1 MAAFEEDFETYAGT
15 RLFIIPQR
23 PATNDEAAW
32 EGAMTAGAHEITITS
47 VPNYRG
53 REYST
58 ATLAVVS
65 NAHDKVKKG
74 SYTLPAMDWGVQ
86 WLPDQLGQI
95 DAQAA
100 LLDYSIP
107 GFAVV
112 DQNGGVSYFS
122 AQVSDFTESG
132 GSSNDARA
140 GTLSLLRQSDTI
152 DALTP
157 VVPVEA
163 VAP

>member
-1 MAAFEEDFETYAGT
+1 MDFEPDFETYAGT
-15 RLFIIPQR
+15 RLFIIPTR

-32 EGAMTAGAHEITITS
+32 ETAFANAHEITITS

-74 SYTLPAMDWGVQ
+74 SFTFTTQDWGVQ
-86 WLPDQLGQI
+86 WLPDEAGQK

-100 LLDYSIP
+100 LTSYDIP

-122 AQVSDFTESG
+122 AQVSNFTESG

-140 GTLSLLRQSDTI
+140 GTLTLLRQSDTI
-152 DALTP
+152 DAVTP
-157 VVPVEA
+157 VVPTEDTT
-163 VAP
+163 P

>member
-1 MAAFEEDFETYAGT
+1 MAWEEDFETYAGT
-15 RLFIIPQR
+15 RLFITAAR
-23 PATNDEAAW
+23 PADNTEAAFK
-32 EGAMTAGAHEITITS
+32 TADWNEITITS

-74 SYTLPAMDWGVQ
+74 SYTLPTMDWGIQ
-86 WLPDQLGQI
+86 WLPEQAGQVI
-95 DAQAA
+95 AAA
-100 LLDYSIP
+100 LAGGYGIA

-112 DQNGGVSYFS
+112 DQNEGVSYFS
-122 AQVSDFTESG
+122 AQVSNMVETG

-140 GTLSLLRQSDTI
+140 GTMTLLRQSDTI
-152 DALTP
+152 DAATP
-157 VVPVEA
+157 TVPTEDIGA
-163 VAP
+163 

>member
-1 MAAFEEDFETYAGT
+1 MPWDEDFETYAGT

-23 PATNDEAAW
+23 PSDDTETAWEAAM
-32 EGAMTAGAHEITITS
+32 ANAHEITITS

-58 ATLAVVS
+58 ATLSVVS
-65 NAHDKVKKG
+65 NGRDRQKKG
-74 SYTLPAMDWGVQ
+74 THTLPTMDWGIQ
-86 WLPDQLGQI
+86 WLPEQAGQI

-112 DQNGGVSYFS
+112 DQNEGVSYFS
-122 AQVSDFTESG
+122 AQVANLTESG
-132 GSSNDARA
+132 GGGNDARA
-140 GTLSLLRQSDTI
+140 GTLTLLRQSDTLN
-152 DALTP
+152 AATP
-157 VVPVEA
+157 VVPTEDIT
-163 VAP
+163 P

>member
-1 MAAFEEDFETYAGT
+1 MDFEADFETYAGT
-15 RLFIIPQR
+15 RLFIIPDR
-23 PATNDEAAW
+23 PATNDESAW
-32 EGAMTAGAHEITITS
+32 EAAFAAGAHEITITS

-58 ATLAVVS
+58 ATLSTVS
-65 NAHDKVKKG
+65 SGHDRVKKG
-74 SYTLPAMDWGVQ
+74 SYTFASMDWGVQ
-86 WLPDQLGQI
+86 WLPDQAGQI

-100 LLDYSIP
+100 LTSFDIP

-122 AQVSDFTESG
+122 AQVSNFTESG
-132 GSSNDARA
+132 GSVNDARA

-157 VVPVEA
+157 TVPVEA
-163 VAP
+163 P

>member
-1 MAAFEEDFETYAGT
+1 MAWEDDFETYAGT
-15 RLFIIPQR
+15 RLFITPNR
-23 PATNDEAAW
+23 PADNTEAAF
-32 EGAMTAGAHEITITS
+32 EGADWHEITVTS

-58 ATLAVVS
+58 ATLSVVS

-74 SYTLPAMDWGVQ
+74 SYTLPSMDWGVQ
-86 WLPDQLGQI
+86 WLPDQPGQV

-100 LLDYSIP
+100 LLDYSIA

-122 AQVSDFTESG
+122 AQVSNFTESG
-132 GSSNDARA
+132 GGSNDARG
-140 GTLSLLRQSDTI
+140 GTLTLLRQSDTI
-152 DALTP
+152 DAVTAS
-157 VVPVEA
+157 VPVEDTT
-163 VAP
+163 P

>member
-1 MAAFEEDFETYAGT
+1 MPWEEDFETYAGT
-15 RLFIIPQR
+15 RLFITRNR
-23 PATNDEAAW
+23 PADNTEAAFEAADW
-32 EGAMTAGAHEITITS
+32 LEITVTS

-53 REYST
+53 RTYNT

-65 NAHDKVKKG
+65 NAHDKEKKG
-74 SYTLPAMDWGVQ
+74 SYTLGTMDWNIQ
-86 WLPDQLGQI
+86 WLPDQPGQVA
-95 DAQAA
+95 AQAA

-122 AQVSDFTESG
+122 AQVSQLVESG
-132 GSSNDARA
+132 GGSNDARA
-140 GTLSLLRQSDTI
+140 GTLTLMRQSDTI

-157 VVPVEA
+157 TVPVEDT
-163 VAP
+163 P